1 METLDWLEKNKETRS
16 MEVLD
21 DKIREVENEVNPI
34 MEALQ
39 TKIVE
44 AGGSI
49 QRSGSQNI
57 GGLVSV
63 RSKLMTPIQNK

>member
-21 DKIREVENEVNPI
+21 EKIREVENEVMPI

-39 TKIVE
+39 TKIIE

-49 QRSGSQNI
+49 QRSGSLSI
-57 GGLVSV
+57 GGIVSV